1 MRSFADRVA
10 AGSVPNWQTAVMME
24 VELKAALHDELRW
37 AREAMLWKLDGLSE
51 YDVRR
56 PLTATGTNFLGL
68 IKHLSMGESKY
79 LGEVFGRPSHE
90 HLPWW
95 DDDAEDNAD
104 KWATASEC
112 RSEIIERYQRVC
124 EHSDATINLLDLD
137 SPGHVPWWP
146 RPNVKLINAI
156 AHVLAET
163 NRHAGHADILR
174 EQLDG
179 ATGFDPDDTSASQ
192 HDAAWWRGYV
202 AAIEAAAQKAS
213 STSIAA
219 GDG

>member
-1 MRSFADRVA
+1 M
-10 AGSVPNWQTAVMME
+10 
-24 VELKAALHDELRW
+24 KAALHDELRW

-68 IKHLSMGESKY
+68 VKHLSMGESKY
-79 LGEVFGRPSHE
+79 LGEVFGRPFPE

-95 DDDAEDNAD
+95 DDDAEYNAD
-104 KWATASEC
+104 KWATESES

-124 EHSDATINLLDLD
+124 EHSDATVNQLDLD
-137 SPGHVPWWP
+137 SSGHVPWWP
-146 RPNVKLINAI
+146 QPDVKLINVI

-179 ATGFDPDDTSASQ
+179 ATGFDPAHAGSS

-202 AAIEAAAQKAS
+202 ATIETAAQKAS
-213 STSIAA
+213 SPSTSADD
-219 GDG
+219 DGT